1 MQVNYNELFEYKNG
15 QLFWKQSR
23 GNAKAGS
30 VAGYVQSNGRR
41 YIRVNKKLMLEHRI
55 IWAMHYG
62 DCPEFLDHIDGN
74 PLNNHIENLRPA
86 TKQQNAQNRKVRCT
100 NQLKT
105 KGVQVR
111 GSKFAAYIWVDK
123 QQKYLGTFETLDEAG
138 MAYMVAA
145 NTHHKEFASC
155 RS

>member
-1 MQVNYNELFEYKNG
+1 MQVNYNELFEYKDG
-15 QLFWKQSR
+15 RLFWKQSHGR
-23 GNAKAGS
+23 SKAGS
-30 VAGYVQSNGRR
+30 EAGYLCANGRR
-41 YIRVNKKLMLEHRI
+41 YVRVDKKLQLVHRV
-55 IWAMHYG
+55 IWTMHYG

-111 GSKFAAYIWVDK
+111 GSKFASYIWVNK

-138 MAYMVAA
+138 MAYMTAA
-145 NTHHKEFASC
+145 KTHHKEFASC